1 MTRRLDHLLHALR
14 DAAVAVLPVL
24 LFLLILL
31 VALFKLADPMPPKV
45 LNLATGP
52 AQSTYAEMG
61 EAYRR
66 AMSAY
71 GVEVQIE
78 ISEGSVSNIERL
90 KKGEVDAA
98 IVQSGVRAVDQDD
111 RDQLD
116 SLGMIFRE
124 PLWILYME
132 HTARE
137 RLGRPQLDLLTQM
150 TGWTINIGSVGSSG
164 RELMRQLLD
173 LHKMNRQGQ
182 PTRSMALPEAASAF
196 LYGGGIDAIAF
207 VAPQNDPILHT
218 LLHTPGVR
226 ILNMA
231 QADAMSL
238 RIPHLTTVR
247 LQKGLADEAQLIP
260 DQDITL
266 LATTVS
272 LVVREETHPALQQL
286 LMMVATQIHSQ
297 PGWFQRYG
305 EFPIGTPS
313 IYHLSEEAEH
323 FWRHGPPR
331 HSTWLPYWLNAMF
344 DRTWLALLAIVI
356 VVVPVFRSVRRMLDF
371 RLRSRVLRWYGPLRR
386 IESDLLSRRKSPG
399 DLQQA
404 LDQIERE
411 LNQIELPLSRTHE
424 FYQIRM
430 QVQRVRHH
438 LIQSTRDQN
447 HAAS

>member
-14 DAAVAVLPVL
+14 DAVVAVLPVL
-24 LFLLILL
+24 LILLILL
-31 VALFKLADPMPPKV
+31 LALFKIADPMPPKV
-45 LNLATGP
+45 LHMATGP
-52 AQSTYAEMG
+52 VQSAYAETG
-61 EAYRR
+61 EAYRK
-66 AMSAY
+66 ALAAY
-71 GVEVQIE
+71 GIDVVPEP
-78 ISEGSVSNIERL
+78 SDGSVSNIDRL

-98 IVQSGVRAVDQDD
+98 IVQSGARAVDQDD

-116 SLGMIFRE
+116 SLGVIFRE

-132 HTARE
+132 RTAKE
-137 RLGRPQLDLLTQM
+137 RLGRAQLDQLTQL

-164 RELMRQLLD
+164 RELMRQLLE
-173 LHKMNRQGQ
+173 LHRMNRPGQ
-182 PTRSMALPEAASAF
+182 PTRSMSLPEAANAF
-196 LYGGGIDAIAF
+196 LYGGGLDAIAF
-207 VAPQNDPILHT
+207 VASQTDPILHS

-231 QADAMSL
+231 QAEAMAL

-247 LQKGLADEAQLIP
+247 LQKGLADEALLIP
-260 DQDITL
+260 DQDLTL
-266 LATTVS
+266 LSTTVS

-286 LMMVATQIHSQ
+286 LMMAATQIHSP

-305 EFPIGTPS
+305 ELPIGTPS

-331 HSTWLPYWLNAMF
+331 HSTWFPYWLNAMF
-344 DRTWLALLAIVI
+344 DRVWLALVAIVI

-371 RLRSRVLRWYGPLRR
+371 RLRSRILRWYGPLRR
-386 IESDLLSRRKSPG
+386 IESELLFRRKSPAE
-399 DLQQA
+399 LQQA
-404 LDQIERE
+404 LDLIERQ

-438 LIQSTRDQN
+438 LFLISRDQT
-447 HAAS
+447 AAP

>member
-24 LFLLILL
+24 LILLILL
-31 VALFKLADPMPPKV
+31 AALFKIADPIPPRV
-45 LNLATGP
+45 LHLATGP
-52 AQSTYAEMG
+52 TQGTYADVG

-66 AMSAY
+66 ALAPY
-71 GVEVQIE
+71 GVEVE
-78 ISEGSVSNIERL
+78 SEPSDGSVSNIERL

-98 IVQSGVRAVDQDD
+98 IVQSGARAVDQDD

-132 HTARE
+132 RTARE
-137 RLGRPQLDLLTQM
+137 RLGRAQLDLLTQM

-164 RELMRQLLD
+164 RDLMRQLLD
-173 LHKMNRQGQ
+173 LHRMNRQGQ
-182 PTRSMALPEAASAF
+182 PTRSMSLPEAANAF
-196 LYGGGIDAIAF
+196 LYGGGLDAIAF
-207 VAPQNDPILHT
+207 VASQDDPILYT

-231 QADAMSL
+231 QAEAMTL

-266 LATTVS
+266 LATNVS

-286 LMMVATQIHSQ
+286 LMMAATQIHSP
-297 PGWFQRYG
+297 PGWFQSYG
-305 EFPIGTPS
+305 EFPIGVPS

-331 HSTWLPYWLNAMF
+331 HSAWFPYWLNAMF
-344 DRTWLALLAIVI
+344 DRIWLAVIAVVI
-356 VVVPVFRSVRRMLDF
+356 VVVPVFRSVRRMLNF
-371 RLRSRVLRWYGPLRR
+371 RLRSRILRWYGPLRR
-386 IESDLLSRRKSPG
+386 LESDLLSRRRPSAE
-399 DLQQA
+399 LQHA
-404 LDQIERE
+404 LDQIERQ

-438 LIQSTRDQN
+438 LNQLARDQA
-447 HAAS
+447 AAS